1 MKWQQKA
8 KIIRILSNIL
18 MGNVLYKFLQ
28 KNLGRLTSD
37 PMSNIIKQIEMASWL
52 FQHNFTIEGKTI
64 YEVGTGH
71 KAIVPVD
78 FFLSGANLRKI

>member
-1 MKWQQKA
+1 
-8 KIIRILSNIL
+8 

-28 KNLGRLTSD
+28 KNFGRLTSD

-52 FQHNFTIEGKTI
+52 FQHNFAVERKTI
-64 YEVGTGH
+64 YEGGTGH
-71 KAIVPVD
+71 KAIVPIG